1 MSMEC
6 KKDKIKNFKS
16 LLSTQLRVFNS
27 GISLWPEKIQKVL
40 LNSALSTQ
48 TLFI

>member
-6 KKDKIKNFKS
+6 KKDEIKNFKS

-27 GISLWPEKIQKVL
+27 RISLWPEKDQKVWF
-40 LNSALSTQ
+40 NSALT
-48 TLFI
+48 